1 MWASLISN
9 RQFLASCLAS
19 HLPGELYSRDE
30 YLKSSDAAR
39 FRAVAHLRHN
49 ARLVPLIRA
58 AAAQLALGF
67 PLSDRNDSAD
77 LEWIY
82 KDTPHGDVPADK
94 PPSENPELGNVLLP
108 YLIELRSLA
117 ELLLLDADE
126 AAKVGDA
133 ARSRDDFIAAINIA
147 GAGSE
152 QGVAGHRMSRGRGLE
167 WRSVRYYGS
176 EPGAPPY
183 RRVTA
188 I

>member
-30 YLKSSDAAR
+30 YLKSSDAAS
-39 FRAVAHLRHN
+39 FRALEHLRHN

-67 PLSDRNDSAD
+67 PLSDRNDPAD

-82 KDTPHGDVPADK
+82 KDTPHGDMPADK

-133 ARSRDDFIAAINIA
+133 DRSRDDFIAAINIA